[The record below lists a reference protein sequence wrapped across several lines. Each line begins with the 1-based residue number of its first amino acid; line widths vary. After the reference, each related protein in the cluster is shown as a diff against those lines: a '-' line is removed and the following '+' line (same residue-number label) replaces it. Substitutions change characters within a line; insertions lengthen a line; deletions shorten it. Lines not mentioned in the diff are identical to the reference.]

1 MVSIIRTA
9 WSGTSGGPGLTQ
21 LAIDQNTP
29 AFGPLT
35 AAEGQAA
42 VNAVRAFWDGIK
54 ALLPDEIT
62 LTVSPVVDTYLD
74 NNGNLAW
81 SMSAATAPA
90 AVSGTSAAVFSM
102 ATGPKVNLN
111 TGVIR
116 NGRRVRGSIYL
127 VPGGGNNQASNGMC
141 VGASKTTINA
151 AAATLMASLQTAG
164 LNLRVWSR
172 PLKDADGNI
181 IRDGVTSAV
190 SVCETNEKLAILRG
204 RRD

>member
-21 LAIDQNTP
+21 LAVDQNTP

-42 VNAVRAFWDGIK
+42 VNAVRAFWFAI
-54 ALLPDEIT
+54 AASLPDEVA

-74 NNGNLAW
+74 NNGTLAW

-90 AVSGTSAAVFSM
+90 TVSGTSTAIFSM
-102 ATGPKVNLN
+102 ATGPKLNLN

-116 NGRRVRGSIYL
+116 NGRRVRGSVYI
-127 VPGGGNNQASNGMC
+127 VPGGGNCQASNGMC
-141 VGASKTTINA
+141 
-151 AAATLMASLQTAG
+151 AAATKTAFNSAAATMMASLQTAG

-172 PLKDADGNI
+172 PLKDSAGNI
-181 IRDGVTSAV
+181 TRDGVTNPV
-190 SVCETNEKLAILRG
+190 SVVETNEKLAILRG